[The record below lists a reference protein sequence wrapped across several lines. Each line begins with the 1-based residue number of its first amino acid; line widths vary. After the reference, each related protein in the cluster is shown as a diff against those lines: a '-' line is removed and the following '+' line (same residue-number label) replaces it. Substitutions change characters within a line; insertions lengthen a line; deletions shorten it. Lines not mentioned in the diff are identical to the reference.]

1 VLRPGTPHNMKRGR
15 KHTTKILPAR
25 TVELKRAKQDH
36 IEADARFRLLMEST
50 AEAVIVVDTRT
61 GRITDCNQK
70 AADLLGREAANL
82 IGLRQIDIHP
92 PQDKDP
98 CLQRFR
104 QVVASKDIFKF
115 ECVFRRGDGQDLWA
129 GVRAR
134 TYRAGGRKYVLAV
147 LDDIT
152 DRKRAEEAMRG
163 HKARFLNLLEHV
175 PGIAIQGY
183 ATDGT
188 VRYWNKASEM
198 AYGYTA
204 QEAVGRDLGDLI
216 IPPEIKP
223 LYRQALQMG
232 AKATRSGQL
241 MPPAE
246 CLLLRK
252 DGTRIPVFS
261 IHTVVC
267 LDGQEPEMFCID
279 MDLSERKAAEDRL
292 RQAQKLEA
300 IGKLAGGIAHD
311 FNNQLTVVKGYCDIL
326 LQDLPADSPIREPI
340 EQILKAAK
348 RSASMTGQLL
358 AYSRE
363 QVLRPEIINLNH
375 ILTDMAVSLRHLLGE
390 KIELSLDLDGDLG
403 DVPADLAAV
412 QQAITNI
419 TINARDAMPRG
430 GGLTIQTRNGLLD
443 ATYTQEHP
451 DASPGPHV
459 MMTFHDNGFGMDEQ
473 TLQRI
478 FDPFFTTKPLGQGT
492 GLGLSMV
499 YGFVKQSG
507 GHIEVASRPG
517 AGSTFRIFLPRQ
529 QGTEA
534 GGA

>member
-1 VLRPGTPHNMKRGR
+1 MKRGR
-15 KHTTKILPAR
+15 KHPAKPPPVR
-25 TVELKRAKQDH
+25 TVELKRAEQNR
-36 IEADARFRLLMEST
+36 IEADERFHLLMEST

-61 GRITDCNQK
+61 GRISDCNRQ

-82 IGLRQIDIHP
+82 VGLQQTDIHP
-92 PQDKDP
+92 PHDKDL

-104 QVVASKDIFKF
+104 QVIASKDISRF

-129 GVRAR
+129 GIHAR
-134 TYRAGGRKYVLAV
+134 TYRAGGRKYIMAV

-152 DRKRAEEAMRG
+152 DRKQAEEAMRG
-163 HKARFLNLLEHV
+163 HEARFLNLLEHV

-183 ATDGT
+183 TTDGT
-188 VRYWNKASEM
+188 VRYWNKANEKV
-198 AYGYTA
+198 YGYTA

-223 LYRQALQMG
+223 LYRQALAMG

-241 MPPAE
+241 IPPTE

-267 LDGQEPEMFCID
+267 LDGLETEMFCID
-279 MDLSERKAAEDRL
+279 VDLSERKAAEDRL
-292 RQAQKLEA
+292 RQAEKMEA

-326 LQDLPADSPIREPI
+326 LQDLPTNSHLHEPI

-363 QVLRPEIINLNH
+363 QVLRPESINLNH
-375 ILTDMAVSLRHLLGE
+375 TLTDMAASLRHLLGE
-390 KIELSLDLDGDLG
+390 KIELSMDLDGGLG
-403 DVPADLAAV
+403 DVTADLAAV

-419 TINARDAMPRG
+419 TINAHDAMPRG
-430 GGLTIQTRNGLLD
+430 GRLTIQTRNCLLD
-443 ATYTQEHP
+443 AAYAQVHP

-459 MMTFHDNGFGMDEQ
+459 MMSFCDNGCGMDEQ

-507 GHIEVASRPG
+507 GHIVVASRPG
-517 AGSTFRIFLPRQ
+517 AGSTFRTFLPRQ
-529 QGTEA
+529 HGTEA